1 MRERMLGSDAYIRN
15 SGTICGADF
24 DRYYRTMMSTFFDF
38 FVSNIYIMIMI
49 MIIMIT
55 ISDYADD
62 ARNNAAD

>member
-1 MRERMLGSDAYIRN
+1 MI
-15 SGTICGADF
+15 
-24 DRYYRTMMSTFFDF
+24 STFFDF

>member
-24 DRYYRTMMSTFFDF
+24 DRYYRTMMSTFFASF
-38 FVSNIYIMIMI
+38 ASNNIMIMI

>member
-24 DRYYRTMMSTFFDF
+24 DRYYRTMMSTFFAF
-38 FVSNIYIMIMI
+38 FVSNNIMIMI

-62 ARNNAAD
+62 ARNHAAD

>member
-1 MRERMLGSDAYIRN
+1 
-15 SGTICGADF
+15 
-24 DRYYRTMMSTFFDF
+24 MMTTFLAF
-38 FVSNIYIMIMI
+38 FVSNNIMIMI